1 MHNIKQYYKNKTMK
15 KLTLLFLL
23 TLHVFFGFSINYI
36 PVENEEK
43 GKDTIRTLNLD
54 EFVITSSVKETNVL
68 KRMPTAISI
77 ISPKILQSRQVNSL
91 TSMSGIVPNFFIPN
105 YGSKVSTPIYIRGI
119 GARIGAQTVSLYVD
133 NVPYFNASAFDFEF
147 QDIQRIEVLRGTQG
161 TLYGRNAIG
170 GIVNVYTLSP
180 LTYQGSTLEVGGG
193 NYGQMEARMSN
204 YSKFSDKFG
213 SSLAL
218 YYKKNDGYFIN
229 NYTGK
234 KADDYENIG
243 GRLKFELKANE
254 AFSANLFS
262 VFDYVS
268 QGAFPYMHIDSTAV
282 NFNEPSSYKRKL
294 FSQGL
299 SLKYQGD
306 GFVLNSN
313 TGYQY
318 LNDEMYMDQ
327 DYSPRSVFSI
337 LQEQNQHSISQE
349 ITFKSDKKDRY
360 NWVVGAFGFYDYRKV
375 STPVA
380 LKEDGVKMLQNRI
393 DKGLSNMPADKRP
406 SVKYV
411 NDRIDLPG
419 TYRKPAKGI
428 ALFQQSSINSLFGA
442 KGLSLTFGIRA
453 DYEHTAIEYFT
464 ETQGVEVKVD
474 IPPMY
479 PGMPP
484 ISRTM
489 KSDTLMEGR
498 FSKGFWEVLPKI
510 ALQYDLRKD
519 AFVYASISKGY
530 KTGGYNEQSFSDI
543 LQNAMQ
549 QALMGKMP
557 MTIPGGGG
565 KPGGTEGNPT
575 GPPAS
580 QSNEML
586 DSEKPKKL
594 TLEEQLSYDPE
605 TSWNYEFGGRFTFLD
620 KKMNANFSLFAM
632 DVDNIQIIHL
642 LNNATAGRTVSN
654 AGKSSSKGVELSLVY
669 APTNSI
675 SLFSEYGFVSAKFKN
690 YKSSDTD
697 YTDNYI
703 PFAPRHTL
711 SVGGSY
717 SHSFNNGSF
726 INRVT
731 ASAQYTGAGKFYW
744 TDANDAYQSFYGLTN
759 ASVTVEKGNVALEL
773 WAKNLFDTSYNAF
786 YFVAKDIAGTSNPLV
801 QKGTPTTFGAKLR
814 YTINY

>member
-1 MHNIKQYYKNKTMK
+1 MK
-15 KLTLLFLL
+15 KLLLFFLL
-23 TLHVFFGFSINYI
+23 TLNVFFSFSFNYYPI
-36 PVENEEK
+36 EDEEK

-54 EFVITSSVKETNVL
+54 EFVITSSVKETNAL
-68 KRMPTAISI
+68 KRMPSAISV
-77 ISPKILQSRQVNSL
+77 ISPNMLKSRQVNSL

-105 YGSKVSTPIYIRGI
+105 YGSKVSTPIYIRGV
-119 GARIGAQTVSLYVD
+119 GARLGAQTVSLYVD

-180 LTYQGSTLEVGGG
+180 LTYQGSTVEVGGG

-204 YSKFSDKFG
+204 YSKFTDNFA
-213 SSLAL
+213 SSLAV

-234 KADDYENIG
+234 KTDDSENIG
-243 GRLKFELKANE
+243 GRLKLELEAND
-254 AFSANLFS
+254 AFSASLFS

-268 QGAFPYMHIDSTAV
+268 QGAYPYMHIDSAAV

-294 FSQGL
+294 LSQGL

-306 GFVLNSN
+306 GFVINSN

-349 ITFKSDKKDRY
+349 ITFKSDKKERY

-375 STPVA
+375 TTPVA
-380 LKEDGVKMLQNRI
+380 LKEDGVAMLQAQLDRFTT
-393 DKGLSNMPADKRP
+393 SMPGTIT
-406 SVKYV
+406 YT
-411 NDRIDLPG
+411 NDIIDLPG
-419 TYRKPAKGI
+419 VYRKPSKGI
-428 ALFQQSSINSLFGA
+428 ALFQQSSMNNLFG
-442 KGLSLTFGIRA
+442 KEGLSLTFGIRA
-453 DYEHTAIEYFT
+453 DYEHSAIDYFT
-464 ETQGVEVKVD
+464 ETKGVGVNVD
-474 IPPMY
+474 IPSMR
-479 PGMPP
+479 PGMPSISIP
-484 ISRTM
+484 I
-489 KSDTLMEGR
+489 KSDTLMEGS

-510 ALQYDLRKD
+510 ALQYDLRDD
-519 AFVYASISKGY
+519 AFVYASVSKGY

-543 LQNAMQ
+543 LQSAMQ
-549 QALMGKMP
+549 KALMRNIAKSMGDMMGGSMP
-557 MTIPGGGG
+557 GGIPGMPSIDDD
-565 KPGGTEGNPT
+565 KS
-575 GPPAS
+575 GP
-580 QSNEML
+580 
-586 DSEKPKKL
+586 
-594 TLEEQLSYDPE
+594 TLEEQLSYEPE
-605 TSWNYEFGGRFTFLD
+605 TSWNYEIGGRLTFLD
-620 KKMNANFSLFAM
+620 KKLNANFSLFAM

-642 LNNATAGRTVSN
+642 LKNATAGRTVSN
-654 AGKSSSKGVELSLVY
+654 AGKSSSKGVELSLAY
-669 APTNSI
+669 APSNSL
-675 SLFSEYGFVSAKFKN
+675 SFFTEYGFVSAKFKN
-690 YKSSDTD
+690 YKSGDMD

-711 SVGGSY
+711 SAGGSY

-726 INRVT
+726 IDRVT
-731 ASAQYTGAGKFYW
+731 ASAQYTGAGKIYW

-773 WAKNLFDTSYNAF
+773 WAKNIFDTSYNAF
-786 YFVAKDIAGTSNPLV
+786 YFVAKDIAGASNPLV

>member
-1 MHNIKQYYKNKTMK
+1 MK
-15 KLTLLFLL
+15 RILLLFLV
-23 TLHVFFGFSINYI
+23 TLNIVYGFSISFD
-36 PVENEEK
+36 PVDSDEK
-43 GKDTIRTLNLD
+43 DNDTIRTLNLD
-54 EFVITSSVKETNVL
+54 EFVVTSSVKETNTL

-77 ISPKILQSRQVNSL
+77 LSPRMLESRQVQSL
-91 TSMSGIVPNFFIPN
+91 TSMSGMVPNFFIPN
-105 YGSKVSTPIYIRGI
+105 YGSKVSTPIYIRGV
-119 GARIGAQTVSLYVD
+119 GARLGAQTVSLYVD

-147 QDIQRIEVLRGTQG
+147 QDIQRIEILRGTQG

-170 GIVNVYTLSP
+170 GIINVYTLSP
-180 LTYQGSTLEVGGG
+180 HTYQGSTVEVGGG
-193 NYGQMEARMSN
+193 NYGHMEARMSN
-204 YSKFSDKFG
+204 YTKYNDMFG

-218 YYKKNDGYFIN
+218 YYKRNDGYFTN

-234 KADDYENIG
+234 KADDYENMG
-243 GRLKFELKANE
+243 GRLKLELEAND
-254 AFSANLFS
+254 AFSASLFS

-306 GFVLNSN
+306 GFVVNSN

-380 LKEDGVKMLQNRI
+380 LKEDGVKMLQQRI
-393 DKGLSNMPADKRP
+393 DNGMINIPEDRRP
-406 SVKYV
+406 SVKYT

-419 TYRKPAKGI
+419 IYRKPSKGI
-428 ALFQQSSINSLFGA
+428 AFFQQSSMNTLFGA
-442 KGLSLTFGIRA
+442 EGLSLTFGIRA
-453 DYEHTAIEYFT
+453 DYEHTAMDYFT

-474 IPPMY
+474 IPPMF

-484 ISRTM
+484 ISRTLQ
-489 KSDTLMEGR
+489 SDTLMEGR
-498 FSKGFWEVLPKI
+498 FSKGFWEVLPKV
-510 ALQYDLRKD
+510 ALQYDLRDD

-549 QALMGKMP
+549 EALMGKMP
-557 MTIPGGGG
+557 GGMAPGGR
-565 KPGGTEGNPT
+565 PGANDT
-575 GPPAS
+575 PPA
-580 QSNEML
+580 EAE
-586 DSEKPKKL
+586 SETPKKP
-594 TLEEQLSYDPE
+594 TLEEQLAYSPE
-605 TSWNYEFGGRFTFLD
+605 TSWNYELGGRLTFLD
-620 KKMNANFSLFAM
+620 KKLNANFTLFAM

-654 AGKSSSKGVELSLVY
+654 AGKSSSKGVELSLAY
-669 APTNSI
+669 APSNSF
-675 SLFSEYGFVSAKFKN
+675 SLFTEYGFVSAKFKN
-690 YKSSDTD
+690 YKSGDVD
-697 YTDNYI
+697 YTNNYI

-711 SVGGSY
+711 TVGGSY
-717 SHSFNNGSF
+717 NYTFGNGCF
-726 INRVT
+726 IDRVV
-731 ASAQYTGAGKFYW
+731 ANAQYSGAGKIYW

-759 ASVTVEKGNVALEL
+759 ASVTIEKGNIALEL
-773 WAKNLFDTSYNAF
+773 WGKNIFDTSYNAF
-786 YFVAKDIAGTSNPLV
+786 YFEAKDIAGNSNPLV

>member
-1 MHNIKQYYKNKTMK
+1 MK
-15 KLTLLFLL
+15 KLFLIFLL
-23 TLHVFFGFSINYI
+23 TLNVIYGFSFNYYPI
-36 PVENEEK
+36 EDEEK

-54 EFVITSSVKETNVL
+54 EFVITSSMKETNAL
-68 KRMPTAISI
+68 KRMPTAISV
-77 ISPKILQSRQVNSL
+77 ISPKMLQSRQVTSL

-105 YGSKVSTPIYIRGI
+105 YGSKVSTPIYIRGV
-119 GARIGAQTVSLYVD
+119 GARLGAQTVSLYVD

-170 GIVNVYTLSP
+170 GIINVYTLSP
-180 LTYQGSTLEVGGG
+180 HTYQGSTVEVGGG

-218 YYKKNDGYFIN
+218 YYKKDDGYFIN

-234 KADDYENIG
+234 KTDDSENVG
-243 GRLKFELKANE
+243 GRLKLELEASD
-254 AFSANLFS
+254 AFSASLFS
-262 VFDYVS
+262 VFDHVS

-282 NFNEPSSYKRKL
+282 NFNEPSSYTRKL

-299 SLKYQGD
+299 SLKYQGN
-306 GFVLNSN
+306 GFVINSN

-349 ITFKSDKKDRY
+349 ITFKSDKKERY

-380 LKEDGVKMLQNRI
+380 LKEDGVGMLQDQLDRI
-393 DKGLSNMPADKRP
+393 LSNIPPAIKP
-406 SVKYV
+406 SITYA
-411 NDRIDLPG
+411 NDRIEMPG
-419 TYRKPAKGI
+419 IYRKPSKGI
-428 ALFQQSSINSLFGA
+428 ALFQQSSMNNLFGVE
-442 KGLSLTFGIRA
+442 GLSLTFGIRA
-453 DYEHTAIEYFT
+453 DYEHSAIEYFT
-464 ETQGVEVKVD
+464 ETQGVEINVR
-474 IPPMY
+474 PPNY
-479 PGMPP
+479 PPHLP
-484 ISRTM
+484 SISM

-510 ALQYDLRKD
+510 ALQYDLRDD
-519 AFVYASISKGY
+519 AFVYFSASKGY
-530 KTGGYNEQSFSDI
+530 KTGGYNEQSFSKL

-549 QALMGKMP
+549 EALMGKMAAGMP
-557 MTIPGGGG
+557 SGGGTGMPGGGT
-565 KPGGTEGNPT
+565 KPPSDSDN
-575 GPPAS
+575 S
-580 QSNEML
+580 EM
-586 DSEKPKKL
+586 PKAP

-605 TSWNYEFGGRFTFLD
+605 TSWNYEFGGRFSFLN
-620 KKMNANFSLFAM
+620 KKLNANFSLFAM

-642 LNNATAGRTVSN
+642 LDKATAGRTVSN
-654 AGKSSSKGVELSLVY
+654 AGKSSSKGVELSLAY
-669 APTNSI
+669 APTNSL
-675 SLFSEYGFVSAKFKN
+675 SFFSEYGFVSAKFKN
-690 YKSSDTD
+690 YKSGDTD

-717 SHSFNNGSF
+717 SHSFDNGSF
-726 INRVT
+726 IDRVT
-731 ASAQYTGAGKFYW
+731 ASAQYTGAGKIYW

-759 ASVTVEKGNVALEL
+759 ASITVEKGNVGLEL
-773 WAKNLFDTSYNAF
+773 WAKNIFDTSYNAF
-786 YFVAKDIAGTSNPLV
+786 YFEAGDLAGNTNPLV

>member
-1 MHNIKQYYKNKTMK
+1 MK
-15 KLTLLFLL
+15 RILLLFLV
-23 TLHVFFGFSINYI
+23 TLNVVYGFSINFYPI
-36 PVENEEK
+36 DSDEK
-43 GKDTIRTLNLD
+43 DNDTIRTLNLD
-54 EFVITSSVKETNVL
+54 EFVVTSSVKETNTL

-77 ISPKILQSRQVNSL
+77 LSPRMLESRQVQSL
-91 TSMSGIVPNFFIPN
+91 TSMSGMVPNFFIPN
-105 YGSKVSTPIYIRGI
+105 YGSKVSTPIYIRGV
-119 GARIGAQTVSLYVD
+119 GARLGAQTVSLYVD

-147 QDIQRIEVLRGTQG
+147 QDIQRIEILRGTQG

-170 GIVNVYTLSP
+170 GIINVYTLSP
-180 LTYQGSTLEVGGG
+180 HTYQGSTVEVGGG
-193 NYGQMEARMSN
+193 NYGHMEARMSN
-204 YSKFSDKFG
+204 YTKYNDMFG

-218 YYKKNDGYFIN
+218 YYKRNDGYFTN

-234 KADDYENIG
+234 KADNYENMG
-243 GRLKFELKANE
+243 GRLKLELEAND
-254 AFSANLFS
+254 AFSASLFS

-306 GFVLNSN
+306 GFVVNSN

-380 LKEDGVKMLQNRI
+380 LKEDGVKMLQQRI
-393 DKGLSNMPADKRP
+393 DNGMINIPEDRRP
-406 SVKYV
+406 SVKYT

-419 TYRKPAKGI
+419 IYRKPSKGI
-428 ALFQQSSINSLFGA
+428 AFFQQSSMNTLFGA
-442 KGLSLTFGIRA
+442 EGLSLTFGIRA
-453 DYEHTAIEYFT
+453 DYEHTAMDYFT

-474 IPPMY
+474 IPPMF

-484 ISRTM
+484 ISRTLQ
-489 KSDTLMEGR
+489 SDTLMEGR
-498 FSKGFWEVLPKI
+498 FSKGFWEVLPKV
-510 ALQYDLRKD
+510 ALQYDLRDD
-519 AFVYASISKGY
+519 AFVYASVSKGY

-549 QALMGKMP
+549 EALMGKMP
-557 MTIPGGGG
+557 GGMAPGGR
-565 KPGGTEGNPT
+565 PGANDT
-575 GPPAS
+575 PPAEA
-580 QSNEML
+580 N
-586 DSEKPKKL
+586 SETPKKP
-594 TLEEQLSYDPE
+594 TLEEQLAFDPE
-605 TSWNYEFGGRFTFLD
+605 TSWNYELGGRLTFLD
-620 KKMNANFSLFAM
+620 KKLNANFTLFAM

-654 AGKSSSKGVELSLVY
+654 AGKSSSKGVELSLAY
-669 APTNSI
+669 APSNSF
-675 SLFSEYGFVSAKFKN
+675 SLFTEYGFVSAKFKN
-690 YKSSDTD
+690 YKSGDVD
-697 YTDNYI
+697 YTNNYI

-711 SVGGSY
+711 TVGGSY
-717 SHSFNNGSF
+717 SYTFGNGCF
-726 INRVT
+726 IDRVV
-731 ASAQYTGAGKFYW
+731 ANAQYSGAGKIYW

-759 ASVTVEKGNVALEL
+759 ASVTIEKGNVALEL
-773 WAKNLFDTSYNAF
+773 WGKNIFDTSYNAF
-786 YFVAKDIAGTSNPLV
+786 YFEAKDIAGNSNPLV

>member
-1 MHNIKQYYKNKTMK
+1 MR
-15 KLTLLFLL
+15 KLILFFLL
-23 TLHVFFGFSINYI
+23 TLNVVNSFSFNYTS
-36 PVENEEK
+36 VEDEEK

-54 EFVITSSVKETNVL
+54 EFVITSSVKETSVL
-68 KRMPTAISI
+68 KRMPTALSV
-77 ISPKILQSRQVNSL
+77 ISPKMLQSRQVQSL
-91 TSMSGIVPNFFIPN
+91 TDMSGIVPNFFIPN
-105 YGSKVSTPIYIRGI
+105 YGSKVSTPIYIRGV
-119 GARIGAQTVSLYVD
+119 GARLGAQTVSLYVD

-147 QDIQRIEVLRGTQG
+147 QDIQRIEVLRGSQG

-170 GIVNVYTLSP
+170 GIVNIYTLSP
-180 LTYQGSTLEVGGG
+180 HTYQGSTVEAGGG

-218 YYKKNDGYFIN
+218 YYKKNDGYFTN
-229 NYTGK
+229 NHTGK
-234 KADDYENIG
+234 KADDYENMG
-243 GRLKFELKANE
+243 GRLKLELEAND
-254 AFSANLFS
+254 AFNASLFS

-299 SLKYQGD
+299 SLKYKGD
-306 GFVLNSN
+306 GFVVNSN

-380 LKEDGVKMLQNRI
+380 LKEDGVAMLQ
-393 DKGLSNMPADKRP
+393 DKLNKGTASMPGTIT
-406 SVKYV
+406 YT
-411 NDRIDLPG
+411 NDIIDLPG
-419 TYRKPAKGI
+419 IYRKPSKGI
-428 ALFQQSSINSLFGA
+428 ALFQQSSMNSLFGA
-442 KGLSLTFGIRA
+442 DGLSLTFGIRA
-453 DYEHTAIEYFT
+453 DYEHSAIEYFT
-464 ETQGVEVKVD
+464 ETQGVKVD
-474 IPPMY
+474 VNIPSMR
-479 PGMPP
+479 PGMPSISMP
-484 ISRTM
+484 IM
-489 KSDTLMEGR
+489 SDTLMEGR

-510 ALQYDLRKD
+510 ALQYDLRED
-519 AFVYASISKGY
+519 AFIYTSVSKGY

-543 LQNAMQ
+543 LQGAMQ
-549 QALMGKMP
+549 EALMRNIGKAMGD
-557 MTIPGGGG
+557 MMGGSMPGGGSG
-565 KPGGTEGNPT
+565 MPSFGDDKDRP
-575 GPPAS
+575 
-580 QSNEML
+580 
-586 DSEKPKKL
+586 

-605 TSWNYEFGGRFTFLD
+605 TSWNYELGGRLTFLD

-642 LNNATAGRTVSN
+642 LKNATAGRTVSN
-654 AGKSSSKGVELSLVY
+654 AGKSSSKGVELSLAY
-669 APTNSI
+669 APTNSL

-690 YKSSDTD
+690 YKNGDID
-697 YTDNYI
+697 YTNNYI

-726 INRVT
+726 IDRVT
-731 ASAQYTGAGKFYW
+731 ASAQYTGAGKIYW

-759 ASVTVEKGNVALEL
+759 ASVTIEKRNVALEL
-773 WAKNLFDTSYNAF
+773 WAKNIFDTSYNAF
-786 YFVAKDIAGTSNPLV
+786 YFEAKDIAGTSNPLV

>member
-1 MHNIKQYYKNKTMK
+1 MK
-15 KLTLLFLL
+15 KLILFYLL
-23 TLHVFFGFSINYI
+23 TLNVVYGFSVNYT

-54 EFVITSSVKETNVL
+54 EFVITSSVKETNAL
-68 KRMPTAISI
+68 KRMPTAISVL
-77 ISPKILQSRQVNSL
+77 SPKMLKSRQVESL

-105 YGSKVSTPIYIRGI
+105 YGSKVSTPIYIRGV
-119 GARIGAQTVSLYVD
+119 GARLGAQTVSLYVD

-170 GIVNVYTLSP
+170 GIVNIYTLSP
-180 LTYQGSTLEVGGG
+180 HTYQGSTVEIGGG

-234 KADDYENIG
+234 KTDDYENMG
-243 GRLKFELKANE
+243 GRLKLELKAND
-254 AFSANLFS
+254 AFSASLFS

-306 GFVLNSN
+306 GFVVNSN

-337 LQEQNQHSISQE
+337 LQKQNQHSISQE
-349 ITFKSDKKDRY
+349 ITFKSDKKERY

-375 STPVA
+375 TTPVA
-380 LKEDGVKMLQNRI
+380 LKKDGVEMLQQRI
-393 DKGLSNMPADKRP
+393 DQGMSNIPEDKRP
-406 SVKYV
+406 SVKYT

-419 TYRKPAKGI
+419 IYRKPSKGI
-428 ALFQQSSINSLFGA
+428 ALFQQSSMNSLFDVED
-442 KGLSLTFGIRA
+442 LSLTFGIRA

-464 ETQGVEVKVD
+464 ETQGVEVNVK
-474 IPPMY
+474 PPTR
-479 PGMPP
+479 PGMPSMSIP
-484 ISRTM
+484 I

-498 FSKGFWEVLPKI
+498 FSKGFWEVLPKV
-510 ALQYDLRKD
+510 ALQYNLRDD
-519 AFVYASISKGY
+519 AFIYVSASKGY

-549 QALMGKMP
+549 EALENKMP
-557 MTIPGGGG
+557 PGMI
-565 KPGGTEGNPT
+565 GNKD
-575 GPPAS
+575 
-580 QSNEML
+580 E
-586 DSEKPKKL
+586 EEVEL
-594 TLEEQLSYDPE
+594 TLEEQLSYNPE
-605 TSWNYEFGGRFTFLD
+605 TSWNYEFGGRFSFLD
-620 KKMNANFSLFAM
+620 NKLNANFSLFTM

-642 LNNATAGRTVSN
+642 LKNATAGRTVSN
-654 AGKSSSKGVELSLVY
+654 AGKSSSKGVELSLAY
-669 APTNSI
+669 APTNSF
-675 SLFSEYGFVSAKFKN
+675 SLFTEYGFVSAKFKN
-690 YKSSDTD
+690 YKSGDLD

-711 SVGGSY
+711 SFGGSY

-726 INRVT
+726 IDRVT
-731 ASAQYTGAGKFYW
+731 ASAQYTGAGKIYW
-744 TDANDAYQSFYGLTN
+744 TDANDSYQSFYGLTN
-759 ASVTVEKGNVALEL
+759 ASVTVEKGNIALEL
-773 WAKNLFDTSYNAF
+773 WGKNIFDTSYNAF
-786 YFVAKDIAGTSNPLV
+786 YFEAKDIAGNSNPLV

>member
-1 MHNIKQYYKNKTMK
+1 MK
-15 KLTLLFLL
+15 KSFLLFLL
-23 TLHVFFGFSINYI
+23 TLNVFYGFSINYI
-36 PVENEEK
+36 PSESGEK
-43 GKDTIRTLNLD
+43 DKDTIRTLNLD
-54 EFVITSSVKETNVL
+54 EFVVTSSVKETNIL
-68 KRMPTAISI
+68 KRMPTAISVV
-77 ISPKILQSRQVNSL
+77 SPKMLQSRQIESL
-91 TSMSGIVPNFFIPN
+91 TSMSGVVPNFFIPD
-105 YGSKVSTPIYIRGI
+105 YGSKVSTPIYIRGV
-119 GARIGAQTVSLYVD
+119 GARLGAQTVSLYVD

-147 QDIQRIEVLRGTQG
+147 QNIQRIEVLRGTQG

-180 LTYQGSTLEVGGG
+180 LTYQGSSVEAGGG

-204 YSKFSDKFG
+204 YSKYTDKFG

-218 YYKKNDGYFIN
+218 YYKRNDGYFTN

-234 KADDYENIG
+234 KADDFESMGGQLKLEWEEN
-243 GRLKFELKANE
+243 EN
-254 AFSANLFS
+254 FSATLFS

-299 SLKYQGD
+299 SLKYEGE
-306 GFVLNSN
+306 GYVVNSN

-318 LNDEMYMDQ
+318 LNDEMQMDQ

-349 ITFKSDKKDRY
+349 LTFKSDKKDRY
-360 NWVVGAFGFYDYRKV
+360 NWMVGAFGFYDFRKV

-380 LKEDGVKMLQNRI
+380 LKEDGIKMLQQRI
-393 DKGLSNMPADKRP
+393 DQGMSNLPEDRRP
-406 SVKYV
+406 SVKYT
-411 NDRIDLPG
+411 NERIDLPG
-419 TYRKPAKGI
+419 IYRKPSKGI
-428 ALFQQSSINSLFGA
+428 ALFQQSSMNTLFGA
-442 KGLSLTFGIRA
+442 DGLSLTFGIRA
-453 DYEHTAIEYFT
+453 DYEHTAMEYFT

-474 IPPMY
+474 IPPMR

-484 ISRTM
+484 ISLPPI

-510 ALQYDLRKD
+510 ALQYDLRDD
-519 AFVYASISKGY
+519 AFVYLSASKGY

-549 QALMGKMP
+549 EALMGKMP
-557 MTIPGGGG
+557 GGMGAGG
-565 KPGGTEGNPT
+565 SGRPNTGSMPT
-575 GPPAS
+575 PP
-580 QSNEML
+580 
-586 DSEKPKKL
+586 SESDNAQMPAP
-594 TLEEQLSYDPE
+594 TLEQKLSYDPE
-605 TSWNYEFGGRFTFLD
+605 TSWNYELGGRLTFLD

-654 AGKSSSKGVELSLVY
+654 AGKSTSKGVELSLAY
-669 APTNSI
+669 APSNSI
-675 SLFSEYGFVSAKFKN
+675 SFFSEYGFVSAKFKN
-690 YKSSDTD
+690 YKAGDKD
-697 YTDNYI
+697 YSNNYI

-711 SVGGSY
+711 SLGASY
-717 SHSFNNGSF
+717 SHMFNNGSF
-726 INRVT
+726 IDRIT
-731 ASAQYTGAGKFYW
+731 ASAQYTGAGKIYW

-759 ASVTVEKGNVALEL
+759 ATVTIEKGNVALEL
-773 WAKNLFDTSYNAF
+773 WGKNIFDTSYNAF
-786 YFVAKDIAGTSNPLV
+786 YFEAGTLDGTKNQFV
-801 QKGTPTTFGAKLR
+801 QRGTPATFGAKLR

>member
-1 MHNIKQYYKNKTMK
+1 MK
-15 KLTLLFLL
+15 KSILLFFL
-23 TLHVFFGFSINYI
+23 TIHTLFSFSFNYYPI
-36 PVENEEK
+36 EDENKE
-43 GKDTIRTLNLD
+43 KDTIRTLNLD

-77 ISPKILQSRQVNSL
+77 ISPKMLKSRQVQSL
-91 TSMSGIVPNFFIPN
+91 TEMSGIVPNFFIPN
-105 YGSKVSTPIYIRGI
+105 YGSKVSTPIYIRGV
-119 GARIGAQTVSLYVD
+119 GARLGAQTVSLYVD

-170 GIVNVYTLSP
+170 GIINVYTLSP
-180 LTYQGSTLEVGGG
+180 HTYQGSTAEIGGG

-218 YYKKNDGYFIN
+218 YYKKNDGYFTN

-243 GRLKFELKANE
+243 GRLKLELEAND
-254 AFSANLFS
+254 AFSASLFS
-262 VFDYVS
+262 VFDHVS

-306 GFVLNSN
+306 GFVVNSN

-349 ITFKSDKKDRY
+349 LTFKSDKKDRY
-360 NWVVGAFGFYDYRKV
+360 NWVIGAFGFYDYRKV
-375 STPVA
+375 TTPVA
-380 LKEDGVKMLQNRI
+380 LKEDGVGMLQDQLDRVTT
-393 DKGLSNMPADKRP
+393 SMPGTITFT
-406 SVKYV
+406 
-411 NDRIDLPG
+411 NDIIDLPG
-419 TYRKPAKGI
+419 IYRKPSKGI
-428 ALFQQSSINSLFGA
+428 ALFQQSSMNTLFGTD
-442 KGLSLTFGIRA
+442 GLSLTFGIRA
-453 DYEHTAIEYFT
+453 DYEHSAIEYFT
-464 ETQGVEVKVD
+464 ETQGVKVD
-474 IPPMY
+474 VNIPSMR
-479 PGMPP
+479 PGMPAISMP
-484 ISRTM
+484 I
-489 KSDTLMEGR
+489 KSDTVMKGR

-510 ALQYDLRKD
+510 ALQYDLRDD
-519 AFVYASISKGY
+519 AFVYASVSKGY

-543 LQNAMQ
+543 LQGAMQ
-549 QALMGKMP
+549 KALMRNIGKAMGDMMGGSMP
-557 MTIPGGGG
+557 DFGDKDAQEEP
-565 KPGGTEGNPT
+565 
-575 GPPAS
+575 
-580 QSNEML
+580 
-586 DSEKPKKL
+586 

-605 TSWNYEFGGRFTFLD
+605 TSWNYEVGGRLTFLD
-620 KKMNANFSLFAM
+620 KKLNANFTLFAM

-642 LNNATAGRTVSN
+642 LKNATAGRTVSN
-654 AGKSSSKGVELSLVY
+654 AGKSSSKGVELSLAY
-669 APTNSI
+669 APTNSF
-675 SLFSEYGFVSAKFKN
+675 SLFTEYGFVSAKFKN
-690 YKSSDTD
+690 YKSGDLD

-711 SVGGSY
+711 SFGGSY

-726 INRVT
+726 IDRVT
-731 ASAQYTGAGKFYW
+731 ASAQYTGAGKIYW
-744 TDANDAYQSFYGLTN
+744 TDANDSYQSFYGLTN
-759 ASVTVEKGNVALEL
+759 ASVTVEKGNIALEL
-773 WAKNLFDTSYNAF
+773 WGKNIFDTSYNAF
-786 YFVAKDIAGTSNPLV
+786 YFEAKDIAGNSNPLV

>member
-1 MHNIKQYYKNKTMK
+1 MK
-15 KLTLLFLL
+15 KLILLFLL
-23 TLHVFFGFSINYI
+23 SLNVVYGFSINYI
-36 PVENEEK
+36 PVEDDEK
-43 GKDTIRTLNLD
+43 SKDTIRTLNLD
-54 EFVITSSVKETNVL
+54 EFVITSSVKETNSL
-68 KRMPTAISI
+68 KRMPTAISV
-77 ISPKILQSRQVNSL
+77 ISPKMLQSRQVQSI
-91 TSMSGIVPNFFIPN
+91 TEMSAIVPNFFIPN
-105 YGSKVSTPIYIRGI
+105 YGSKVSTPIYIRGV
-119 GARIGAQTVSLYVD
+119 GARLGAQTVSLYVD

-180 LTYQGSTLEVGGG
+180 LTYQGSTVEAGGG
-193 NYGQMEARMSN
+193 NYGQVEARMSN
-204 YSKFSDKFG
+204 YSKFNDKFG
-213 SSLAL
+213 TSLAL
-218 YYKKNDGYFIN
+218 YYKKNDGYFTN

-234 KADDYENIG
+234 KTDDYENMG
-243 GRLKFELKANE
+243 GRLKFELEAND
-254 AFSANLFS
+254 AFNASLFS

-268 QGAFPYMHIDSTAV
+268 QGAFPYMHIDSMAV

-306 GFVLNSN
+306 GFVVNSN

-337 LQEQNQHSISQE
+337 LQEQNQHSVSQE

-360 NWVVGAFGFYDYRKV
+360 NWVIGAFGFYDYRKV

-380 LKEDGVKMLQNRI
+380 LKEDGIAMLQQRI
-393 DKGLSNMPADKRP
+393 DKGMSNMPEDKRP
-406 SVKYV
+406 SVKYT

-419 TYRKPAKGI
+419 IYRKPSKGF
-428 ALFQQSSINSLFGA
+428 ALFEQSSMNNLFGA
-442 KGLSLTFGIRA
+442 DGLSLTFGIRA

-464 ETQGVEVKVD
+464 ETKGVEVKIDV
-474 IPPMY
+474 PPMF

-510 ALQYDLRKD
+510 ALQYDLRDD
-519 AFVYASISKGY
+519 AFVYASVSKGY

-543 LQNAMQ
+543 LQDAMQ
-549 QALMGKMP
+549 EALIGKMP
-557 MTIPGGGG
+557 SAMPGGGG
-565 KPGGTEGNPT
+565 RPPSGMGGNT
-575 GPPAS
+575 GVPAS
-580 QSNEML
+580 SQPKEAVA
-586 DSEKPKKL
+586 SEAIKKI
-594 TLEEQLSYDPE
+594 TLEDQLSYDPE
-605 TSWNYEFGGRFTFLD
+605 TSWNYEIGGRFTFFD
-620 KKMNANFSLFAM
+620 KKMNANFNLFAI
-632 DVDNIQIIHL
+632 DVDNVQIIQL
-642 LNNATAGRTVSN
+642 VKIGTAGRMVSN
-654 AGKSSSKGVELSLVY
+654 AGKSMSKGIELSLAY
-669 APTNSI
+669 APTNSL
-675 SLFSEYGFVSAKFKN
+675 SLFSEYGFVSAKFKD
-690 YKSSDTD
+690 YKSGDTD

-711 SVGGSY
+711 SLGGSY
-717 SHSFNNGSF
+717 SHAFNNGSF
-726 INRVT
+726 IDRVT
-731 ASAQYTGAGKFYW
+731 ASAQYTGAGKIYW
-744 TDANDAYQSFYGLTN
+744 TDANDTYQSFYGLTN
-759 ASVTVEKGNVALEL
+759 ASITVEKGNVALEL
-773 WAKNLFDTSYNAF
+773 WAKNIFDTSYNAF
-786 YFVAKDIAGTSNPLV
+786 YFETKDIAGNSNPLV

>member
-1 MHNIKQYYKNKTMK
+1 MK
-15 KLTLLFLL
+15 KTILLFLL
-23 TLHVFFGFSINYI
+23 TLNVFYGFSINYI

-54 EFVITSSVKETNVL
+54 EFVVTSSVKETNAL
-68 KRMPTAISI
+68 KRMPSAISVV
-77 ISPKILQSRQVNSL
+77 SPKMLQSRQVQSL
-91 TSMSGIVPNFFIPN
+91 TDMSGIVPNFFIPN
-105 YGSKVSTPIYIRGI
+105 YGSKVSTPIYIRGV
-119 GARIGAQTVSLYVD
+119 GARLGAQTVSLYVD

-180 LTYQGSTLEVGGG
+180 HTYQGSTVEIGGG

-218 YYKKNDGYFIN
+218 YYKKDDGYFIN

-234 KADDYENIG
+234 KTDDSENMG
-243 GRLKFELKANE
+243 GRLKLEWEENE
-254 AFSANLFS
+254 NFSASLFS

-306 GFVLNSN
+306 GFVINSN

-380 LKEDGVKMLQNRI
+380 LKEDGVGMLQDQLDGILTNI
-393 DKGLSNMPADKRP
+393 PPTMKP
-406 SVKYV
+406 SITYA
-411 NDRIDLPG
+411 NDRIDMPG
-419 TYRKPAKGI
+419 VYRKPSKGI
-428 ALFQQSSINSLFGA
+428 AFFQQSSMNNLFGA
-442 KGLSLTFGIRA
+442 DGLSLTFGIRA
-453 DYEHTAIEYFT
+453 DYEHSAIEYFT
-464 ETQGVEVKVD
+464 ETQGTEINVR
-474 IPPMY
+474 PPNY
-479 PGMPP
+479 PPHLP
-484 ISRTM
+484 SISI

-510 ALQYDLRKD
+510 ALQYDLRDD
-519 AFVYASISKGY
+519 AFVYFSASKGY
-530 KTGGYNEQSFSDI
+530 KTGGYNEQSFSKL

-549 QALMGKMP
+549 EALMGKMASGMP
-557 MTIPGGGG
+557 SGGGSGMPGGET
-565 KPGGTEGNPT
+565 KPPSGSDNSIKPT
-575 GPPAS
+575 PP
-580 QSNEML
+580 
-586 DSEKPKKL
+586 

-605 TSWNYEFGGRFTFLD
+605 TSWNYELGGRFTFLD
-620 KKMNANFSLFAM
+620 KKLNADFSLFAM

-642 LNNATAGRTVSN
+642 LDNATAGRTVSN
-654 AGKSSSKGVELSLVY
+654 AGKSSSKGVELSLAY
-669 APTNSI
+669 APSNSF
-675 SLFSEYGFVSAKFKN
+675 SLFTEYGFVSAKFKN
-690 YKSSDTD
+690 YKSGDTD
-697 YTDNYI
+697 YTGNYI

-717 SHSFNNGSF
+717 SHSFKNGSF
-726 INRVT
+726 IDRIT
-731 ASAQYTGAGKFYW
+731 ASAQYTGAGKIYW

-773 WAKNLFDTSYNAF
+773 WSKNIFDTSYNAF
-786 YFVAKDIAGTSNPLV
+786 YFQAGDLAGNMNPLV

>member
-1 MHNIKQYYKNKTMK
+1 MK
-15 KLTLLFLL
+15 RILLIFLL
-23 TLHVFFGFSINYI
+23 ILNVVYGFSTNYN
-36 PVENEEK
+36 PADSDEK
-43 GKDTIRTLNLD
+43 DKKDTIRTLNLD
-54 EFVITSSVKETNVL
+54 EFVVTSSVKETNIL
-68 KRMPTAISI
+68 KRMPTAISV
-77 ISPKILQSRQVNSL
+77 ISPKMLQSRQVNSL
-91 TSMSGIVPNFFIPN
+91 TEMSGIVPNFFVPD
-105 YGSKVSTPIYIRGI
+105 YGSKVSTPIYIRGV
-119 GARIGAQTVSLYVD
+119 GARLGAQTVSLYVD

-170 GIVNVYTLSP
+170 GIINVYTLSP
-180 LTYQGSTLEVGGG
+180 HTYQGSTVEIGGG

-218 YYKKNDGYFIN
+218 YYKKDDGYFIN

-234 KADDYENIG
+234 KTDDSENMG
-243 GRLKFELKANE
+243 ARLKLEWEENE
-254 AFSANLFS
+254 NFSASLFS

-294 FSQGL
+294 LSQGL

-306 GFVLNSN
+306 GFVVNSN

-380 LKEDGVKMLQNRI
+380 LKEDGVKMLQQRI
-393 DKGLSNMPADKRP
+393 DQGMSNIPEDRRP
-406 SVKYV
+406 SVKYT

-419 TYRKPAKGI
+419 IYRKPSKGI
-428 ALFQQSSINSLFGA
+428 ALFQQSSMNSLFGA
-442 KGLSLTFGIRA
+442 EGLSLTFGIRA
-453 DYEHTAIEYFT
+453 DYEHTAIDYFT
-464 ETQGVEVKVD
+464 ETQGVEVNVK
-474 IPPMY
+474 PPAR

-484 ISRTM
+484 MSIPI

-510 ALQYDLRKD
+510 ALQYDLRDD
-519 AFVYASISKGY
+519 AFIYISASKGY

-543 LQNAMQ
+543 LQSAMQ
-549 QALMGKMP
+549 EALMGNM
-557 MTIPGGGG
+557 PGGMA
-565 KPGGTEGNPT
+565 PGGSGRPNTGSMQTPT
-575 GPPAS
+575 PPS
-580 QSNEML
+580 KFENTQ
-586 DSEKPKKL
+586 KPTAP
-594 TLEEQLSYDPE
+594 TLEQQLSYDPE
-605 TSWNYEFGGRFTFLD
+605 TSWNYEFGGRLTFLD
-620 KKMNANFSLFAM
+620 KKLNANFTLFAM

-642 LNNATAGRTVSN
+642 LKDATAGRTVSN
-654 AGKSSSKGVELSLVY
+654 AGKSSSKGAELSLAY
-669 APTNSI
+669 APNNSF
-675 SLFSEYGFVSAKFKN
+675 SLFSEYGFVSAIFKN
-690 YKSSDTD
+690 YKSGDTD

-711 SVGGSY
+711 SIGASY
-717 SHSFNNGSF
+717 SHSFNNGSL
-726 INRVT
+726 IDRVT
-731 ASAQYTGAGKFYW
+731 ASTQYTGAGKIYW

-759 ASVTVEKGNVALEL
+759 ASVTFEKGNVALEL
-773 WAKNLFDTSYNAF
+773 WGKNIFDTSYNAF
-786 YFVAKDIAGTSNPLV
+786 YFEAKDIAGTSNPLV
-801 QKGTPTTFGAKLR
+801 QKGIPTTFGAKLR

>member
-1 MHNIKQYYKNKTMK
+1 MK
-15 KLTLLFLL
+15 KTILLFLL
-23 TLHVFFGFSINYI
+23 TLNVFYGFSINYI

-54 EFVITSSVKETNVL
+54 EFVVTSSVKETNIL
-68 KRMPTAISI
+68 KRMPTAISV
-77 ISPKILQSRQVNSL
+77 ISPKMLQSRQVQSL
-91 TSMSGIVPNFFIPN
+91 TSMSGMVPNFFIPN
-105 YGSKVSTPIYIRGI
+105 YGSKVSTPIYIRGV
-119 GARIGAQTVSLYVD
+119 GARLGAQTVSLYVD

-147 QDIQRIEVLRGTQG
+147 QDIQRIEILRGTQG

-170 GIVNVYTLSP
+170 GIINVYTLSP
-180 LTYQGSTLEVGGG
+180 HTYQGSTVEVGGG
-193 NYGQMEARMSN
+193 NYGQMEARVSN

-218 YYKKNDGYFIN
+218 YYKKDDGYFIN

-234 KADDYENIG
+234 KTDDSENMG
-243 GRLKFELKANE
+243 ARLKLEWEENE
-254 AFSANLFS
+254 NFSASLFS

-306 GFVLNSN
+306 GFVANSN

-360 NWVVGAFGFYDYRKV
+360 NWMVGAFGFYDYRKV

-380 LKEDGVKMLQNRI
+380 LKEDGIKMLQQRI
-393 DKGLSNMPADKRP
+393 DDGMSNLPEDRRP
-406 SVKYV
+406 SVKYT

-419 TYRKPAKGI
+419 IYRKPSKGI
-428 ALFQQSSINSLFGA
+428 AFFQQSSMNTLFGA
-442 KGLSLTFGIRA
+442 EGLSLTFGIRA
-453 DYEHTAIEYFT
+453 DYEHTAMDYFT

-474 IPPMY
+474 VPPMF

-484 ISRTM
+484 ISQTL
-489 KSDTLMEGR
+489 KSDTLMEDR

-510 ALQYDLRKD
+510 ALQYDLRDD
-519 AFVYASISKGY
+519 AFVYFSASKGY

-549 QALMGKMP
+549 EALENKMP
-557 MTIPGGGG
+557 PGMIDN
-565 KPGGTEGNPT
+565 KDE
-575 GPPAS
+575 
-580 QSNEML
+580 E
-586 DSEKPKKL
+586 EVEL
-594 TLEEQLSYDPE
+594 TLEEQLSYNPE
-605 TSWNYEFGGRFTFLD
+605 TSWNYEFGGRFSFLD
-620 KKMNANFSLFAM
+620 NKLNANFTLFAM

-642 LNNATAGRTVSN
+642 LKDATAGRTVSN
-654 AGKSSSKGVELSLVY
+654 AGKSSSKGVELSLAY

-675 SLFSEYGFVSAKFKN
+675 SLFTEYGFVSAKFKD
-690 YKSSDTD
+690 YKSGKTD
-697 YTDNYI
+697 YTGNYI

-717 SHSFNNGSF
+717 SHSFKNGSF
-726 INRVT
+726 IDRIT
-731 ASAQYTGAGKFYW
+731 ASAQYTGAGKIYW

-773 WAKNLFDTSYNAF
+773 WSKNIFDTSYNAF
-786 YFVAKDIAGTSNPLV
+786 YFQAGDLAGNMNPLV

>member
-1 MHNIKQYYKNKTMK
+1 MK
-15 KLTLLFLL
+15 KTILLFLL
-23 TLHVFFGFSINYI
+23 TLNVFYGFSINYI

-54 EFVITSSVKETNVL
+54 EFVVTSSVKETNAL
-68 KRMPTAISI
+68 KRMPSAISVV
-77 ISPKILQSRQVNSL
+77 SPKMLQSRQVQSL
-91 TSMSGIVPNFFIPN
+91 TDMSGIVPNFFIPN
-105 YGSKVSTPIYIRGI
+105 YGSKVSTPIYIRGV
-119 GARIGAQTVSLYVD
+119 GARLGAQTVSLYVD

-180 LTYQGSTLEVGGG
+180 HTYQGSTVEIGGG

-218 YYKKNDGYFIN
+218 YYKKNDGYFTN

-234 KADDYENIG
+234 KADDYENMG
-243 GRLKFELKANE
+243 GRLKLELEAND
-254 AFSANLFS
+254 AFSASLFS
-262 VFDYVS
+262 VFDHVS

-306 GFVLNSN
+306 GFVINSN

-380 LKEDGVKMLQNRI
+380 LKEDGVKMLQQRI
-393 DKGLSNMPADKRP
+393 DKGMINIPEDKRP

-419 TYRKPAKGI
+419 IYRKPSKGI
-428 ALFQQSSINSLFGA
+428 AFFQQSSMNSLFGA
-442 KGLSLTFGIRA
+442 EGLSLTFGIRA

-464 ETQGVEVKVD
+464 ETQGVEVKLD
-474 IPPMY
+474 IPSMR

-484 ISRTM
+484 LSFNM

-510 ALQYDLRKD
+510 ALQYDLRDD
-519 AFVYASISKGY
+519 AFVYASVSKGY

-549 QALMGKMP
+549 EALMGKMP
-557 MTIPGGGG
+557 GGMA
-565 KPGGTEGNPT
+565 PGGTGGRPGSTPPT
-575 GPPAS
+575 EPDNS
-580 QSNEML
+580 V
-586 DSEKPKKL
+586 KPIAP

-605 TSWNYEFGGRFTFLD
+605 TSWNYEIGGRLTFLD
-620 KKMNANFSLFAM
+620 KKMNANFTLFAM

-654 AGKSSSKGVELSLVY
+654 AGKSSSKGVELSLAY
-669 APTNSI
+669 APTNSL

-690 YKSSDTD
+690 YKTGDKD

-711 SVGGSY
+711 SVGASY

-726 INRVT
+726 IDRVT
-731 ASAQYTGAGKFYW
+731 ASAQYTGAGKIYW

-759 ASVTVEKGNVALEL
+759 ASVTIEKGNVALEL
-773 WAKNLFDTSYNAF
+773 WSKNIFDTSYNAF

>member
-1 MHNIKQYYKNKTMK
+1 MKQ
-15 KLTLLFLL
+15 LILFFLL
-23 TLHVFFGFSINYI
+23 TLNVVCGFSINYT

-54 EFVITSSVKETNVL
+54 EFVITKSVKETNEL
-68 KRMPTAISI
+68 KRMPSAISV
-77 ISPKILQSRQVNSL
+77 ISPKMLQNRQVKSL
-91 TSMSGIVPNFFIPN
+91 SSLSGLVPNFFIPD
-105 YGSKVSTPIYIRGI
+105 YGSKVSTPIYIRGV
-119 GARIGAQTVSLYVD
+119 GARSGSQTVSLYVD

-180 LTYQGSTLEVGGG
+180 LTYQGSTVEIGGG

-204 YSKFSDKFG
+204 YSMFNEKFG

-234 KADDYENIG
+234 KADDYENMG
-243 GRLKFELKANE
+243 GRLKFEWEANE
-254 AFSANLFS
+254 NFSASLFS

-268 QGAFPYMHIDSTAV
+268 QGGFPYMHIDSTAV

-299 SLKYQGD
+299 SLKYEGD
-306 GFVLNSN
+306 GFVVNSN

-337 LQEQNQHSISQE
+337 LQEQNQHSLSQE

-360 NWVVGAFGFYDYRKV
+360 NWVIGAFGFYDYRKV

-393 DKGLSNMPADKRP
+393 DKGMSNMPEDKRP

-411 NDRIDLPG
+411 NDKIDLPG
-419 TYRKPAKGI
+419 IYRKPAKGI
-428 ALFQQSSINSLFGA
+428 ALFQQSSMNNLFGA
-442 KGLSLTFGIRA
+442 EGLSLTFGIRA

-484 ISRTM
+484 ISRTI

-498 FSKGFWEVLPKI
+498 FSKGFWEILPKI
-510 ALQYDLRKD
+510 ALQYDLRDD
-519 AFVYASISKGY
+519 AFVFASVSKGY

-549 QALMGKMP
+549 ESLMGKMP
-557 MTIPGGGG
+557 GVMPGGGG
-565 KPGGTEGNPT
+565 KPGGMG
-575 GPPAS
+575 GSQAPPS
-580 QSNEML
+580 QQPNGAP
-586 DSEKPKKL
+586 DSEKPKEI
-594 TLEEQLSYDPE
+594 TLEDQLSYDPE
-605 TSWNYEFGGRFTFLD
+605 TSWNYELGGRFSFLN
-620 KKMNANFSLFAM
+620 KKMNATFSLFMM
-632 DVDNIQIIHL
+632 DVDNIQIVHL
-642 LNNATAGRTVSN
+642 LDKGTSGRTVSN
-654 AGKSSSKGVELSLVY
+654 AGKSSSKGVELSLAY
-669 APTNSI
+669 APTNSV
-675 SLFSEYGFVSAKFKN
+675 SLFTEYGFVSAKFKD
-690 YKSSDTD
+690 YESDD
-697 YTDNYI
+697 INYTDNYI

-726 INRVT
+726 IDRVT
-731 ASAQYTGAGKFYW
+731 ASAQYTGAGKIYW
-744 TDANDAYQSFYGLTN
+744 TDANDAYQSFYGLTS
-759 ASVTVEKGNVALEL
+759 ARVTVEKGNVALEL
-773 WAKNLFDTSYNAF
+773 WGKNIFDTSYNAF
-786 YFVAKDIAGTSNPLV
+786 YFEAKDIAGNTNPFV
-801 QKGTPTTFGAKLR
+801 QKGTPITFGAKLR